1 MTLRSSARQSR
12 LTLWTL
18 GQRDL
23 LDARAVPTG
32 EHLHLA
38 QVLVELPVRP
48 AHRIPVV
55 AAVPVASAALKLLL
69 LQAAK
74 HAVALVRLCKS
85 CKHTHTQMY
94 ENDTLLTWTCTW
106 RLLRLTCPLVG

>member
-1 MTLRSSARQSR
+1 MMTLGSSARQSR

-85 CKHTHTQMY
+85 CKHTHTHT
-94 ENDTLLTWTCTW
+94 N
-106 RLLRLTCPLVG
+106 R